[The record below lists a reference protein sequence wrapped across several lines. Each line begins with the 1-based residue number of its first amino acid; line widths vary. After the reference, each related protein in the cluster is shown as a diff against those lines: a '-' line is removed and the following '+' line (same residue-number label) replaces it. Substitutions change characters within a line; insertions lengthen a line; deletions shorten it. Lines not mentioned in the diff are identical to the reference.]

1 MTRTR
6 TPLVLSLL
14 LLVLAVPA
22 HAADVTVTLPA
33 GDGFVVKDNT
43 GAIERL
49 RVDEATG
56 NISRNGALFVHTTG
70 TDATF
75 VGQNAGNSATTGLSN
90 SAFGH
95 RSLYNSATGG
105 GNSAFGSRSL
115 YSNTGGSSNSAFG
128 SRSLYS
134 NTGGNRN
141 SAFGNRA
148 LPNSS
153 SSDNSA
159 FGADALYANTGA
171 KNSAFGVKALSSN
184 SSGFLNTAFGYYA
197 LRSNTTG
204 LRNVALGRNAGLNQ
218 TTGSDNIYIDNPGVA
233 GESGQ
238 IKIGN
243 SAHTET
249 FIEGIFGNT
258 TSGGIAVFI
267 NSSNE
272 LGTSTSSVRF
282 KQDVRDLGQTSEL
295 LMRLRPVAFR
305 YKEEVA
311 DGEDVPRYGLIAEE
325 VAEVAPEL
333 VALDEEGRPYSVRY
347 HVLPSLLLNEMQKQ
361 QRTMESQAAEI
372 ESLRAQQ
379 LELLATLTTR
389 IEHLEAGPQ
398 LARVEAI
405 Q

>member
-1 MTRTR
+1 MIRTR
-6 TPLVLSLL
+6 TLLLLSLL

-141 SAFGNRA
+141 SAFGSLA

-159 FGADALYANTGA
+159 FGADALFSNTGA

-218 TTGSDNIYIDNPGVA
+218 TTGSDNIYIANEGVA
-233 GESGQ
+233 AESGK
-238 IKIGN
+238 IKIG
-243 SAHTET
+243 SSVHTET
-249 FIEGIFGNT
+249 FIEGINGNT
-258 TSGGIAVFI
+258 ATGGVTVLI
-267 NSSNE
+267 NASNE
-272 LGTSTSSVRF
+272 LHTLVSSLRF
-282 KQDVRDLGQTSEL
+282 KEAVRDMGEASEVL
-295 LMRLRPVAFR
+295 AKLRPVVFR
-305 YKEEVA
+305 YREAAAK
-311 DGEDVPRYGLIAEE
+311 GEDVNEYGLIAEE
-325 VAEVAPEL
+325 VAAVAPDL
-333 VALDEEGRPYSVRY
+333 VTYDEEGQPYSVRY
-347 HVLPSLLLNEMQKQ
+347 HVLPSLLINEVQKQ
-361 QRTMESQAAEI
+361 QRTI
-372 ESLRAQQ
+372 E
-379 LELLATLTTR
+379 TL
-389 IEHLEAGPQ
+389 
-398 LARVEAI
+398 LARVEMLEKRPGEALGT
-405 Q
+405 QP